1 MVWGHFVVVAAWWS
15 SDFNFFE
22 FFRRVAK
29 VGGSVAEEWRIGGGG
44 SANSPNFVP
53 KLWWT
58 PKKFRKILKSKNPEA
73 LG

>member
-29 VGGSVAEEWRIGGGG
+29 VGGSVAEEWRIGGGR
-44 SANSPNFVP
+44 SAINTGLCTQTLVDP
-53 KLWWT
+53 
-58 PKKFRKILKSKNPEA
+58 
-73 LG
+73 

>member
-44 SANSPNFVP
+44 SAINTGLLRDDS
-53 KLWWT
+53 LT
-58 PKKFRKILKSKNPEA
+58 RCSTRLI
-73 LG
+73 